1 MDSNYIMEKKEV
13 NELQAL
19 RDRIA
24 LSRPNDAKLY
34 FVTRI
39 LREGLQRRKAIADK
53 FLYKVYQIDIDDEIR
68 SYLYT
73 STITQLDKTLKK
85 DVYLFDYDPISDDTE
100 SLFTYSI
107 KGRALAFSDVVINQL
122 TRIPPKVQS
131 IEGIVSEDEELW
143 AYCIGFEEE
152 DHNWVYT
159 FRKIL
164 GNKIAIDEKNN
175 PNKNVVKRAIN
186 TLFNTESKKL
196 QLLKGEVVALD
207 KQVDCVYFDE
217 TFYILKKTPFE
228 QIVGIQEEFK
238 EIALEVVKDLGSTNL
253 IDGINIIEDKV
264 KNSTA
269 IHKKLAKIAK
279 NEGIKRL
286 DTKAISNMKRVAK
299 KYGERNIIQ
308 NGRIVLN
315 EEKDID
321 ALLKMLGD
329 YYKTGDV
336 SGKSYGTYSGREI
349 QANKGN

>member
-1 MDSNYIMEKKEV
+1 MEKKEI
-13 NELQAL
+13 NELQEL

-24 LSRPNDAKLY
+24 LSKPSDAKLY

-39 LREGLQRRKAIADK
+39 LREGMQRRKAIADK

-73 STITQLDKTLKK
+73 STICQLDKTLKK
-85 DVYLFDYDPISDDTE
+85 DIYLFDYDPISDDTE

-107 KGRALAFSDVVINQL
+107 KGKALAFSDVVINQL
-122 TRIPPKVQS
+122 SKIPPKVQS

-164 GNKIAIDEKNN
+164 GNKIAIDEKSN
-175 PNKNVVKRAIN
+175 PNKNVIQRAIN

-217 TFYILKKTPFE
+217 TFYILKK
-228 QIVGIQEEFK
+228 
-238 EIALEVVKDLGSTNL
+238 GS
-253 IDGINIIEDKV
+253 I
-264 KNSTA
+264 
-269 IHKKLAKIAK
+269 
-279 NEGIKRL
+279 
-286 DTKAISNMKRVAK
+286 
-299 KYGERNIIQ
+299 
-308 NGRIVLN
+308 
-315 EEKDID
+315 
-321 ALLKMLGD
+321 
-329 YYKTGDV
+329 
-336 SGKSYGTYSGREI
+336 
-349 QANKGN
+349 

>member
-1 MDSNYIMEKKEV
+1 MFWQEK
-13 NELQAL
+13 
-19 RDRIA
+19 
-24 LSRPNDAKLY
+24 S
-34 FVTRI
+34 
-39 LREGLQRRKAIADK
+39 
-53 FLYKVYQIDIDDEIR
+53 
-68 SYLYT
+68 
-73 STITQLDKTLKK
+73 
-85 DVYLFDYDPISDDTE
+85 
-100 SLFTYSI
+100 
-107 KGRALAFSDVVINQL
+107 
-122 TRIPPKVQS
+122 S

-164 GNKIAIDEKNN
+164 GNKIAIDEKSN
-175 PNKNVVKRAIN
+175 PNKNVIQRAIN

-217 TFYILKKTPFE
+217 TFYILKKAPFE

-238 EIALEVVKDLGSTNL
+238 EIALKVVEDLGTTNL
-253 IDGINIIEDKV
+253 IDGINIIEEKV
-264 KNSTA
+264 KSSTA

-279 NEGIKRL
+279 NRGIKNL
-286 DTKAISNMKRVAK
+286 DTKAINRMNRVAK
-299 KYGERNIIQ
+299 RYGERNIIQ

-349 QANKGN
+349 PANKEN

>member
-1 MDSNYIMEKKEV
+1 MEKKEI

-24 LSRPNDAKLY
+24 LSKPSDAKLY

-73 STITQLDKTLKK
+73 STICQLDKTLKK
-85 DVYLFDYDPISDDTE
+85 DIYLFDYDPISDDTE

-107 KGRALAFSDVVINQL
+107 KGKALAFSDVVINQL
-122 TRIPPKVQS
+122 SKIPPKVQS
-131 IEGIVSEDEELW
+131 IEGIVSENEELW

-164 GNKIAIDEKNN
+164 GNKIAIDEKSN
-175 PNKNVVKRAIN
+175 PNKNVVQRAIN

-217 TFYILKKTPFE
+217 TFYIP
-228 QIVGIQEEFK
+228 
-238 EIALEVVKDLGSTNL
+238 
-253 IDGINIIEDKV
+253 
-264 KNSTA
+264 
-269 IHKKLAKIAK
+269 
-279 NEGIKRL
+279 
-286 DTKAISNMKRVAK
+286 
-299 KYGERNIIQ
+299 
-308 NGRIVLN
+308 
-315 EEKDID
+315 
-321 ALLKMLGD
+321 
-329 YYKTGDV
+329 
-336 SGKSYGTYSGREI
+336 
-349 QANKGN
+349 